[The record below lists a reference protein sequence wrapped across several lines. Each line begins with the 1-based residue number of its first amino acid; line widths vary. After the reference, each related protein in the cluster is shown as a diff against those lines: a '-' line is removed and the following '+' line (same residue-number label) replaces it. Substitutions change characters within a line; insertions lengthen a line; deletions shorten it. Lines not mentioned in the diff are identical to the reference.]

1 MADAVRIECPCCGHA
16 LAVPDAVPE
25 KGLFACAHC
34 GMVIRN
40 CEGSR
45 AFRWAHVDP
54 YVRRNGANRA
64 NLWGGLAGSLAWLP
78 VLALVMLLTGKFKV
92 EILLALAGPYLA
104 LLAVLRARRAR
115 TPAFVWS
122 MELWAGLGAYL
133 LYLHVLGLLM
143 PDQMKVIYS
152 GSGVLSGPGMVV
164 SLGGTWLAVG
174 LLGRAWYVRR
184 AARLPQVAG
193 TPPAV

>member
-16 LAVPDAVPE
+16 LAVPAAVPE

-34 GMVIRN
+34 GMIIRN

-54 YVRRNGANRA
+54 YVRRNGASRA
-64 NLWGGLAGSLAWLP
+64 NMWGGLIGALAWLP
-78 VLALVMLLTGKFKV
+78 VLVLVLLLTGKFDV
-92 EILLALAGPYLA
+92 RIVAALGVPYLA

-115 TPAFVWS
+115 LPGIVWS

-143 PDQMKVIYS
+143 PNQMKLVYT
-152 GSGVLSGPGMVV
+152 GSGALSGAGMLVG
-164 SLGGTWLAVG
+164 LGGTWLAVG
-174 LLGRAWYVRR
+174 LTGRTWYLRR

-193 TPPAV
+193 TPPEA